1 MRLKMFEDF
10 GRLYKKLV
18 VNDDGDYLPNVWLGE
33 VTIVL
38 GQ

>member
-1 MRLKMFEDF
+1 MVGVDIW
-10 GRLYKKLV
+10 V

-33 VTIVL
+33 VSIVL